1 MKSFFDIHS
10 IKNFSRAEFEQAC
23 FNNADHVY
31 VGNNTVLCTVLGR
44 YKMYVDTTDLGIS
57 PHLMLSGFWESW
69 LSLLF
74 AQIIQP
80 GAVCIDVGANFGYY
94 SVLMSELCGDNGK
107 TLAVEAN
114 PRTAKLLQ
122 FTSFANGGR
131 FEVVQSALSN
141 KRGEAT
147 LTITEHQLGG
157 ATIQPNEMATGRSQ
171 VTVPTLT
178 VDELVKEKK
187 LPRVDIM
194 KIDVEGVEP
203 EVFEGMTDTIEK
215 NPQLQIIM
223 EYSPAIYPDARRF
236 TEYLFSKFIVYQAT
250 HVDHITELSF
260 TDISRLLS
268 LKFHTDLY
276 LKRK

>member
-10 IKNFSRAEFEQAC
+10 IKHFSRAEFEQAC

-31 VGNNTVLCTVLGR
+31 IGNNTVLCTVLGR
-44 YKMYVDTTDLGIS
+44 YKMYVDSTDLGIS

-80 GAVCIDVGANFGYY
+80 GSVCLDVGANFGYY
-94 SVLMSELCGDNGK
+94 SVLMSELCGDKGK
-107 TLAVEAN
+107 TIAVEAN
-114 PRTAKLLQ
+114 PKIAKLLQ

-131 FEVVQSALSN
+131 FEVMQSAISN
-141 KRGEAT
+141 KRGEAIM
-147 LTITEHQLGG
+147 TITEHQLGG
-157 ATIQPNEMATGRSQ
+157 GTIQPNEIASGKSQ
-171 VTVPTLT
+171 IAVPTLT
-178 VDELVKEKK
+178 IDELVKEKG

-203 EVFEGMTDTIEK
+203 EVFEGMIETIDK

-223 EYSPAIYPDARRF
+223 EYSPAIYPDARKF
-236 TEYLFSKFIVYQAT
+236 TEFLFSNFIVYQAT
-250 HVDHITELSF
+250 HVDHITELKFS
-260 TDISRLLS
+260 DIQKLLS